1 MMKSILMTATV
12 GMIILSLGMVS
23 TTITANAQM
32 NQMTDL
38 KTVSDAI
45 KSVLDPGIG
54 HEMHQLAIILP
65 PIDSIFGFSLIVA
78 VSVLAGMVLTMNIY
92 RVRILRNSSKKMG
105 GGVLGSIIGSSA
117 GACGCGPIGFAVI
130 SSFGSIG
137 GTAAAFLTN
146 YEIPIRLAAL
156 AILGLTLY
164 TTTRSISIECKIK
177 N

>member
-1 MMKSILMTATV
+1 VIVACIIFVAMFIPLSIISEYIFLEPYLVMYIPT
-12 GMIILSLGMVS
+12 
-23 TTITANAQM
+23 
-32 NQMTDL
+32 
-38 KTVSDAI
+38 
-45 KSVLDPGIG
+45 
-54 HEMHQLAIILP
+54 
-65 PIDSIFGFSLIVA
+65 DSIFGFSLIVA
-78 VSVLAGMVLTMNIY
+78 VSILSGMVLTMNIY

-146 YEIPIRLAAL
+146 YEIPIRLGAL

-164 TTTRSISIECKIK
+164 TTSRSISIECKIK

>member
-1 MMKSILMTATV
+1 MIVACIIFVAMFIPLSIISEYIFIEPYLVMYIPT
-12 GMIILSLGMVS
+12 
-23 TTITANAQM
+23 
-32 NQMTDL
+32 
-38 KTVSDAI
+38 
-45 KSVLDPGIG
+45 
-54 HEMHQLAIILP
+54 
-65 PIDSIFGFSLIVA
+65 DSIFGFSLIVA
-78 VSVLAGMVLTMNIY
+78 VSILSGMVLTMNIY

-164 TTTRSISIECKIK
+164 TTSRSISIECKIK

>member
-1 MMKSILMTATV
+1 MFIPLSIISEYIFLEPYLVMYVPTV
-12 GMIILSLGMVS
+12 
-23 TTITANAQM
+23 
-32 NQMTDL
+32 
-38 KTVSDAI
+38 
-45 KSVLDPGIG
+45 
-54 HEMHQLAIILP
+54 
-65 PIDSIFGFSLIVA
+65 SIFGFSLIVT
-78 VSVLAGMVLTMNIY
+78 VSALSGMVLTMNIY

-130 SSFGSIG
+130 SSLGSIG

-156 AILGLTLY
+156 AILGFTLY
-164 TTTRSISIECKIK
+164 TTSRSIYIECKIK

>member
-1 MMKSILMTATV
+1 VIVACIIFVAMFIPLSIISEYIFIEPYLVMYIPT
-12 GMIILSLGMVS
+12 
-23 TTITANAQM
+23 
-32 NQMTDL
+32 
-38 KTVSDAI
+38 
-45 KSVLDPGIG
+45 
-54 HEMHQLAIILP
+54 
-65 PIDSIFGFSLIVA
+65 DSIFGFSLIVA
-78 VSVLAGMVLTMNIY
+78 VSILSGMVLTMNIY

-164 TTTRSISIECKIK
+164 TTSRSISIECKIE

>member
-1 MMKSILMTATV
+1 VIVACIIFVAMFIPLSIMSEYIFLEPYLVMYIPT
-12 GMIILSLGMVS
+12 
-23 TTITANAQM
+23 
-32 NQMTDL
+32 
-38 KTVSDAI
+38 
-45 KSVLDPGIG
+45 
-54 HEMHQLAIILP
+54 
-65 PIDSIFGFSLIVA
+65 DSIFGFSLIVA
-78 VSVLAGMVLTMNIY
+78 VSVLSGMVLTMNIY

-137 GTAAAFLTN
+137 GTATAFLTN

-164 TTTRSISIECKIK
+164 TTSRSISIECKIK

>member
-1 MMKSILMTATV
+1 MFIPLSIISEYIFLQPFLVTY
-12 GMIILSLGMVS
+12 I
-23 TTITANAQM
+23 
-32 NQMTDL
+32 
-38 KTVSDAI
+38 
-45 KSVLDPGIG
+45 
-54 HEMHQLAIILP
+54 
-65 PIDSIFGFSLIVA
+65 PIDSIFGFSSIVA
-78 VSVLAGMVLTMNIY
+78 VSALAGIVLTMNIY